1 MRILV
6 TSTPGMGHL
15 SALLPLMFALQD
27 AGHDLLAVTAAE
39 SCKFVEGYGF
49 EVRKGG
55 LSSNERRATLAPRM
69 PEILALPPRR
79 RRGHYYAGFF
89 AEGAAPVMRVAL
101 RPVFDDFR
109 PDIVIH
115 ETGELAGGPMA
126 VARGLP
132 HMTVAFS
139 GALPEWGE
147 ELALTALAPLWMAEG
162 LPAPTMDDV
171 RGDLYLHPFPP
182 SFGQAPSSGVVLP
195 MRAEGVDRDAGS
207 PPPWL
212 DDLGA
217 RRPLVYA
224 TSGTEPAAGMAPWAA
239 IVAALGSIDVDAVV
253 TIGKHV
259 DPSLLGEVPRNI
271 RVERF
276 VPQRFVLDRASVVI
290 SHAGAGSLLGAAR
303 RGIPQLLSPLVAD
316 QWENADAATSAG
328 IAITCELDQRSDTEI
343 GAAVARLLND
353 DQFRQVAAKV
363 ADEIEAMPTPADLV
377 ATIEA
382 LVGDD

>member
-15 SALLPLMFALQD
+15 NALLPLMFALQD
-27 AGHDLLAVTAAE
+27 AGHDLLVVTAAE
-39 SCKFVEGYGF
+39 SCERVDGYGF
-49 EVRKGG
+49 KVRAGG
-55 LSSNERRATLAPRM
+55 LAGDARRATLSSRM

-101 RPVFDDFR
+101 QPVFDEFR

-147 ELALTALAPLWMAEG
+147 ELALTALAPLWIAEG

-195 MRAEGVDRDAGS
+195 MRAEAVDRNDG
-207 PPPWL
+207 PPPAWL
-212 DDLGA
+212 DDLGL
-217 RRPLVYA
+217 RRPLIYV
-224 TSGTEPAAGMAPWAA
+224 TSGTEPLAGMAPWAA
-239 IVAALGSIDVDAVV
+239 IVAALGAMDVDAVI
-253 TIGKHV
+253 TIGNHV
-259 DPSLLGEVPRNI
+259 DPSLLGEVARNV

-276 VPQRFVLDRASVVI
+276 VPQRFVFERATVI
-290 SHAGAGSLLGAAR
+290 ASHAGAGSLLGAAR
-303 RGIPQLLSPLVAD
+303 RGIPQLFNPMAAD
-316 QWENADAATSAG
+316 QWENAEAATDAG
-328 IAITCELDQRSDTEI
+328 VAITCELGQRSDAEI
-343 GAAVARLLND
+343 GAALARLLND
-353 DQFRQVAAKV
+353 HQFRHAAAKV
-363 ADEIEAMPTPADLV
+363 ADEIEAMPVPADHV
-377 ATIEA
+377 ATIEK
-382 LVGDD
+382 LVGDA